1 MRTFFCARSRRAI
14 AFPADLSNRHD
25 MQPSKAETL
34 CRHSEKTGGATCSVD
49 RKWYFCACIPSPFC
63 VPPVRKKRA
72 KARAIGRLRSDACSC
87 GQEKNS
93 TKRTAP
99 TPAGSRKIENDN
111 WLPLRPTSKTKT
123 KYEECNSV
131 DLSRAILA
139 PVCMSGQERS
149 TSGAG
154 VHRNNPIGRRHCAS
168 AFLRGE
174 HSFAAKCGNTLT
186 TSGCAAKCVCQ

>member
-1 MRTFFCARSRRAI
+1 MDT
-14 AFPADLSNRHD
+14 
-25 MQPSKAETL
+25 
-34 CRHSEKTGGATCSVD
+34 TCSPRR
-49 RKWYFCACIPSPFC
+49 RKHCVGTAKKQGVRLVRLTENGTFARASRLPF
-63 VPPVRKKRA
+63 VSLRYEKKRA

-87 GQEKNS
+87 GQEK
-93 TKRTAP
+93 KRTQQKEHHRR
-99 TPAGSRKIENDN
+99 PAGSREIENDN

-131 DLSRAILA
+131 DLSRGILA

-154 VHRNNPIGRRHCAS
+154 VHRNNPVGRRHCAS

-174 HSFAAKCGNTLT
+174 HRLAAKCGNTLT